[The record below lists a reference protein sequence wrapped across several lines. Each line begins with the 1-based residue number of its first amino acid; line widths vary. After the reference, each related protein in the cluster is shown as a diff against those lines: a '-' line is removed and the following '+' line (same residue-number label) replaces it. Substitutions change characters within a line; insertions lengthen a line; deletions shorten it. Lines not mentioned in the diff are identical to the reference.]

1 MAPKELA
8 SDWSCTQTARFV
20 WTPSLPPCGRVLLAL
35 VFAVLISARSEASPI
50 LVSFNDVLPTENS
63 PFSGLALSGSFTYND
78 PYGLNGCAPACT
90 FAPISTFPVLSLSL
104 NVGSFSFNLSHVL
117 PGAHVQGPLGDVHW
131 GPVAQINPTFLPS
144 GLTSMRL
151 LPGATVFFEYTTAAG
166 AFLHEPALIT
176 TRSVPGLGSFAVCL
190 SALLALPLWR
200 RSTRASSR

>member
-8 SDWSCTQTARFV
+8 SDWSCTQPARFV
-20 WTPSLPPCGRVLLAL
+20 WTPSLPPSGRVLLAL

-90 FAPISTFPVLSLSL
+90 FAPISTFPMLSLSL

-117 PGAHVQGPLGDVHW
+117 PGADVQGPLGHHVW
-131 GPVAQINPTFLPS
+131 GPVAQFAPTFMPN
-144 GLTSMRL
+144 GVTSMSL
-151 LPGATVFFEYTTAAG
+151 AADATVFLVYTTAAG
-166 AFLHEPALIT
+166 AFLHEPASIT
-176 TRSVPGLGSFAVCL
+176 IQSVPGPGSFAVCM
-190 SALLALPLWR
+190 SALLALALWR
-200 RSTRASSR
+200 RSTS

>member
-1 MAPKELA
+1 MAPKKLA
-8 SDWSCTQTARFV
+8 SDWSCTKTARFE
-20 WTPSLPPCGRVLLAL
+20 WKPSLPPSGRVVLAL
-35 VFAVLISARSEASPI
+35 AFAVLISARSEASPI
-50 LVSFNDVLPTENS
+50 LVSFNDVLPAQNS
-63 PFSGLALSGSFTYND
+63 LLDGLALSGSFTYND
-78 PYGLNGCAPACT
+78 PYGTSGCAPTCT
-90 FAPISTFPVLSLSL
+90 FSTFPMLSLSL
-104 NVGSFSFNLSHVL
+104 NVGSFSYNLSHVL

>member
-1 MAPKELA
+1 M
-8 SDWSCTQTARFV
+8 
-20 WTPSLPPCGRVLLAL
+20 PSLPSSGRVLLAL
-35 VFAVLISARSEASPI
+35 VFALLVSARSEASPI
-50 LVSFNDVLPTENS
+50 LVSFNDALPALNS
-63 PFSGLALSGSFTYND
+63 PLDGLALSGSFTYND
-78 PYGLNGCAPACT
+78 PYGTSGCAPTCT
-90 FAPISTFPVLSLSL
+90 FSTFPMLSLSL
-104 NVGSFSFNLSHVL
+104 NVGSFSYNLSHVL